1 MGYKNL
7 IDTHLHTAN
16 SFDGNHSAMR
26 MCEAAVKK
34 SIRSVTFTD
43 HCETDIYEKGNFGVA
58 MTHAFVEAAKAKS
71 AFVGTL
77 LVNNGIELGQPS
89 YDIETAEKIIAR
101 YDYDQVIGSI
111 HNLRDRTDFYYVDE
125 YINKDIDAIL
135 NEYFDE
141 ILKMIEW
148 GNFDILAHLDYPIR
162 YIVGV
167 KKYPLDFSKFSGK
180 VDEILKLLA
189 EKNKALEIN
198 TSGLFMDMRDTL
210 PNISFVKRFKELGGK
225 YITVGS
231 DSHYAEKICQGI
243 ETGYDIARKCG
254 FDSVVIFEKR
264 QPILLP
270 LE

>member
-198 TSGLFMDMRDTL
+198 TSGLRQPLGRVL
-210 PNISFVKRFKELGGK
+210 PGEDIVRRFKELGGEMV
-225 YITVGS
+225 TVGS
-231 DSHYAEKICQGI
+231 DAHFD
-243 ETGYDIARKCG
+243 YDVGAGVEEGMNIAKRCG
-254 FDSVVIFEKR
+254 FDSVTLFQHR
-264 QPILLP
+264 TPIQIP
-270 LE
+270 IE